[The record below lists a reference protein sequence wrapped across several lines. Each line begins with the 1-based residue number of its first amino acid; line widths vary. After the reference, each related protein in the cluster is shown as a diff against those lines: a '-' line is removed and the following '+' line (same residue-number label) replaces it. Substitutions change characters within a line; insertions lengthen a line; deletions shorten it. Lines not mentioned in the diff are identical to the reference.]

1 MPFTLPPLPYAA
13 DALEPHIDKMTME
26 IHQGKHHNAYVT
38 NLNKALE
45 SAPDLANKS
54 VEELLANNCA
64 IVPENIRTAVR
75 NNGGGHINHS
85 MFWKIMGPNAGRP
98 PTGNVADAINAAFGS
113 FDAFKEKFNQA
124 GATRFGSGWA
134 WLVKSGGKLDIYS
147 TANQDSPVM
156 EGKFPVMGL
165 DVWEH
170 AYYLKYQNRR
180 PDYIS
185 AWWSVVNWRA
195 IENRFKAGK

>member
-1 MPFTLPPLPYAA
+1 MPFTLPALLYAT

-26 IHQGKHHNAYVT
+26 IHHGKHHGAYVT

-45 SAPDLANKS
+45 SAPDLAAKT

-85 MFWKIMGPNAGRP
+85 MFWRIMGPGGGGEPVGNLAQAI
-98 PTGNVADAINAAFGS
+98 TGTFGS
-113 FDAFKEKFNQA
+113 FATFKEKFAAA

-134 WLVKSGGKLDIYS
+134 WLVKSAGKIEILS

-180 PDYIS
+180 PDYMN
-185 AWWSVVNWRA
+185 AWWNVVNWQE
-195 IENRFKAGK
+195 IEERFNGAK